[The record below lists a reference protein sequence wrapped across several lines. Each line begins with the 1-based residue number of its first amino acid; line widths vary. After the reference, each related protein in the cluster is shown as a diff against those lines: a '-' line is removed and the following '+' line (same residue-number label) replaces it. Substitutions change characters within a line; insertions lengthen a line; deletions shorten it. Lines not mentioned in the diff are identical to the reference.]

1 MNHQIIFLSNQVSP
15 EQRHTTCLG
24 VHPGTALTRMRK
36 YELLRAHSLASRVKG
51 STIICYPSRA
61 VTAVGKKQVLS
72 WPSAQLHIYDC
83 GGERCADDQHFGRY
97 HNDWGTGSSYQAHL
111 EEGHARGKPM
121 RLKALDRVSNLV
133 RSLCHRELR

>member
-51 STIICYPSRA
+51 STILSKKVYTYGMRPTHMTGEPFILAEVVSSDICYPSRA
-61 VTAVGKKQVLS
+61 VTAVGKKTSAILALS
-72 WPSAQLHIYDC
+72 SV
-83 GGERCADDQHFGRY
+83 
-97 HNDWGTGSSYQAHL
+97 AHL
-111 EEGHARGKPM
+111 
-121 RLKALDRVSNLV
+121 
-133 RSLCHRELR
+133 